1 MFCPFCGK
9 EIPDGSKFCGYCGNT
24 IGAPAQPSQP
34 GMGGPQG
41 GPTPT
46 QNVKTVGTSIFKNKK
61 AVTAMIAG
69 AAAIVVLII
78 AVTVISNL
86 PKKVNVLKDFNIT
99 FSGPDGYGVMEYD
112 NSMINHELRQK
123 RDQLGDSYFTANS
136 SSKRRKIDREVEE
149 LGDVLSATSCEIQD
163 EYGNKLS
170 GGSLANGDKVKVA
183 CTVNSETYKR
193 AGYRATGTE
202 KTFTVSGLTPVQE
215 IDPFEG
221 VTVEW
226 DVEDGIELKVDG
238 PEQLADGVPVQYSA
252 YETDNGVRVIAN
264 YDDYTLLNAGYVVK
278 EENSERVFPI
288 GRKPVAVT
296 DFEPQEVKDAIRPV
310 LDSMVNEEADTCNW
324 ELLKSGNPVS
334 IDSLAF
340 KEFRSS
346 WDSIIGRYIAISG
359 EDEYTKDV
367 SVNVYRMADNTLKV
381 VKGSTKTSCTVNW
394 SSWD

>member
-9 EIPDGSKFCGYCGNT
+9 EIPDGSKFCGYCGKT
-24 IGAPAQPSQP
+24 IDASAQPSQP
-34 GMGGPQG
+34 AMGGQQG
-41 GPTPT
+41 MQPPT

-69 AAAIVVLII
+69 AAAIVVLIV
-78 AVTVISNL
+78 AFVVVSSL

-99 FSGPDGYGVMEYD
+99 FSGSDGYGVMEFD
-112 NSMINHELRQK
+112 NSMINYDLRQR
-123 RDQLGDSYFTANS
+123 RDQLGDSYYTASN
-136 SSKRRKIDREVEE
+136 SKRRKISREMDNIR
-149 LGDVLSATSCEIQD
+149 DVLSATNCEIQD
-163 EYGNKLS
+163 EQGNAVY
-170 GGSLANGDKVKVA
+170 GGSLSNGDKIKVA
-183 CTVNSETYKR
+183 CTVNSEVYKR

-215 IDPFEG
+215 IDPFDG

-226 DVEDGIELKVDG
+226 DVEDGIRLKVDG
-238 PEQLADGVPVQYSA
+238 PEQLVDGVTVNYEA
-252 YETDNGVRVIAN
+252 RETDDGAN
-264 YDDYTLLNAGYVVK
+264 VTAYFDRQSLLNAGYVVN
-278 EENSERVFPI
+278 EENMERVYPI
-288 GRKPVAVT
+288 GRKPVEVT
-296 DFEPQEVKDAIRPV
+296 DFEPQEVKDAVRPV
-310 LDSMVNEEADTCNW
+310 LDAMVNEEADTCNW

-346 WDSIIGRYIAISG
+346 WGSIIGRYIAISG

-367 SVNVYRMADNTLKV
+367 SVKVYRMADNTLKV
-381 VKGSTKTSCTVNW
+381 MKGSTKTSCTVNW